1 MLVLIDIKDGFL
13 FGLSKILKDWLIF
26 RFPVLILRS
35 NILGVKLLEGEINA
49 APAESFILNS
59 LLLMGTL

>member
-13 FGLSKILKDWLIF
+13 FGLSKILKDWLMF
-26 RFPVLILRS
+26 RFPVLILKS
-35 NILGVKLLEGEINA
+35 NLLGVKLLEGESNA

-59 LLLMGTL
+59 FLLIGTV